1 LNGDFGKQITYLKVD
16 VEGSELKSISQW
28 IDSGVLDYVRQV
40 SISSMFY
47 LRIFCTKFLA
57 PKFPT
62 QKPASW
68 FLAPKFCMKNARVKR
83 WWNWLQIGIEI
94 HTAQDFVPQPQVAP
108 VLLELMDN
116 TQKLH
121 NMGFR
126 LISSTNNG
134 CSSKESDLE
143 HRYNPFFE
151 LVFYKP

>member
-1 LNGDFGKQITYLKVD
+1 MWFLQKDAIELNGDLGKPITYLKVD

-28 IDSGVLDYVRQV
+28 IDSGILDYVR
-40 SISSMFY
+40 
-47 LRIFCTKFLA
+47 
-57 PKFPT
+57 
-62 QKPASW
+62 
-68 FLAPKFCMKNARVKR
+68 
-83 WWNWLQIGIEI
+83 QIGIEI

-121 NMGFR
+121 NLGFR

-134 CSSKESDLE
+134 CSGKESDLE